1 MPVIPSQCSHQC
13 GNPRKTAVIQRPPG
27 IAPQAFPSVPHQ
39 PAGWFAM
46 THHRDISFF
55 PAFVRAAV
63 LRPVGIGAGNRQ
75 KVFSSLSPKCQI
87 RVGAGIARPIRH
99 APRTVRQQ
107 ICCACA
113 ARAINDRLHILCP
126 VQKMPLAH
134 LWKKIRSRRSHHP
147 KKGRLPLR

>member
-1 MPVIPSQCSHQC
+1 MPVIPSQCSHWR

-75 KVFSSLSPKCQI
+75 KVTSSLSPKCQI

-99 APRTVRQQ
+99 ALRTVRQQ

-134 LWKKIRSRRSHHP
+134 LRKKIRSRHSLYP
-147 KKGRLPLR
+147 KRVDYP